1 MYAETSLPS
10 EEEFIVEKGV
20 DGRDEISTINR
31 ASSFW
36 PCLVIQFQAQ
46 IFFTHGRSKSTKSY

>member
-1 MYAETSLPS
+1 MYEETSLPS

-31 ASSFW
+31 ASSSW
-36 PCLVIQFQAQ
+36 PCLVIQFQA
-46 IFFTHGRSKSTKSY
+46 